1 MNRLN
6 IDMIQNTKGAEGIT
20 PFQKPPSLPVS
31 PATQFSFSKVVR
43 APAFLGRLSRIG
55 YAHTSKYL
63 NAFISFLVFTQMH
76 IDFVYCSAVSFLS
89 LNDVPWEHSL
99 TLISSCKT
107 IASPLLEGCGSDT
120 FLSPP
125 LVKLSLALW
134 EDP

>member
-6 IDMIQNTKGAEGIT
+6 IDMIQKTKGAEGIT

-43 APAFLGRLSRIG
+43 APDFLGRLSRIG

-89 LNDVPWEHSL
+89 LNEHSL

-107 IASPLLEGCGSDT
+107 IASPLLEGCGRDA